1 MRVIAGKARGTRLG
15 ALKGASIR
23 PTLDRVKESF
33 FNKVGQSLDG
43 VVFLDLFAGTGS
55 MGIEA
60 LSRGAEKVVFVENN
74 HRAQNLIYSNLERC
88 HFGPDRIE
96 TEEKNWIL
104 LKSSAL
110 HALHML
116 RERGYRFDI
125 VYVDPPFAD
134 GLYEECL
141 QALAR
146 SELLTESS
154 LVVVEHHHKN
164 ALQEKYDKLIRQSER
179 KLGDSCLSY
188 YQSPPRAPLHGGKL
202 GPDAT
207 RGPETSA
214 GKV

>member
-33 FNKVGQSLDG
+33 FNKVGQNLDG

-55 MGIEA
+55 IGIEA
-60 LSRGAEKVVFVENN
+60 LSRGAKKVVFVENN

-88 HFGPDRIE
+88 HFGPDGIGS
-96 TEEKNWIL
+96 EEKDWVL

-110 HALHML
+110 HALTIL
-116 RERGYRFDI
+116 QERGVRFDI

-134 GLYEECL
+134 GLYEGCL

-146 SELLTESS
+146 SDLLTESS
-154 LVVVEHHHKN
+154 LVVAEHHHKN
-164 ALQEKYDKLIRQSER
+164 ALEERYDKLVRQSER

-188 YQSPPRAPLHGGKL
+188 YQFPPRGEKNL
-202 GPDAT
+202 G
-207 RGPETSA
+207 
-214 GKV
+214 

>member
-1 MRVIAGKARGTRLG
+1 MRVIAGTARGTRLG

-33 FNKVGQSLDG
+33 FNKVGQTLEG

-74 HRAQNLIYSNLERC
+74 HRAHSLIYSNLEKC
-88 HFGPDRIE
+88 HFGPSTIDSR
-96 TEEKNWIL
+96 EKNWVL
-104 LKSSAL
+104 LKSDAL
-110 HALHML
+110 HALPIL

-134 GLYEECL
+134 GLYEGCL
-141 QALAR
+141 EALSR
-146 SELLTESS
+146 SGLLTESS
-154 LVVVEHHHKN
+154 LVVAEHHLKN
-164 ALQEKYDKLIRQSER
+164 VLQEKYDKLTLQSER

-188 YQSPPRAPLHGGKL
+188 FHVES
-202 GPDAT
+202 GP
-207 RGPETSA
+207 GISE
-214 GKV
+214 K

>member
-1 MRVIAGKARGTRLG
+1 MRVIAGTARGTRLG
-15 ALKGASIR
+15 ALKGANIR

-33 FNKVGQSLDG
+33 FNKVGQTLEG

-88 HFGPDRIE
+88 HFGPDEIDS
-96 TEEKNWIL
+96 EEKNWIL

-110 HALHML
+110 HALQIFQ
-116 RERGYRFDI
+116 ERGYRFDI

-134 GLYEECL
+134 GLYKGCL
-141 QALAR
+141 EALAR
-146 SELLTESS
+146 SDLLAESS
-154 LVVVEHHHKN
+154 LVVAEHHHKN
-164 ALQEKYDKLIRQSER
+164 DLQENYDKLVLKSER

-188 YQSPPRAPLHGGKL
+188 YQLAVGSIEG
-202 GPDAT
+202 
-207 RGPETSA
+207 
-214 GKV
+214 

>member
-1 MRVIAGKARGTRLG
+1 MRVIAGTARGTRLG
-15 ALKGASIR
+15 ALKGANIR

-33 FNKVGQSLDG
+33 FNKVGQTLEG

-88 HFGPDRIE
+88 HFGPDEIDS
-96 TEEKNWIL
+96 EEKNWIL

-110 HALHML
+110 HALQIL
-116 RERGYRFDI
+116 QERGYRFDM

-134 GLYEECL
+134 GLYRECL
-141 QALAR
+141 EALAR
-146 SELLTESS
+146 SDLLADSS
-154 LVVVEHHHKN
+154 LVVAEHHHKN
-164 ALQEKYDKLIRQSER
+164 ALQENYDKLALKSER

-188 YQSPPRAPLHGGKL
+188 YQLAVGSV
-202 GPDAT
+202 
-207 RGPETSA
+207 ES
-214 GKV
+214 

>member
-1 MRVIAGKARGTRLG
+1 MRVIAGSARGTRLG

-33 FNKVGQSLDG
+33 FNKVGQTLEG
-43 VVFLDLFAGTGS
+43 AVFLDLFAGTGS

-60 LSRGAEKVVFVENN
+60 LSRGAEKVVFVEND
-74 HRAQNLIYSNLERC
+74 HRAQSLIYSNLERC
-88 HFGPDRIE
+88 HFGPDK
-96 TEEKNWIL
+96 TGSEEKNWVL

-110 HALHML
+110 HALSML
-116 RERGYRFDI
+116 REKGNRFDI

-134 GLYEECL
+134 DLYGECL

-154 LVVVEHHHKN
+154 LVTAEHHHKN
-164 ALQEKYDKLIRQSER
+164 ALPEKYDKLTLKSER

-188 YQSPPRAPLHGGKL
+188 YQLAVGS
-202 GPDAT
+202 DID
-207 RGPETSA
+207 
-214 GKV
+214 

>member
-33 FNKVGQSLDG
+33 FNKVGQDLDR
-43 VVFLDLFAGTGS
+43 VAFLDLFAGTGS

-74 HRAQNLIYSNLERC
+74 QQAQKLIYSNLERC
-88 HFGPDRIE
+88 HFSPDQAG
-96 TEEKNWIL
+96 TVEKNWVLI
-104 LKSSAL
+104 KSSAL
-110 HALHML
+110 YALQIL
-116 RERGYRFDI
+116 RERAYRFDI

-141 QALAR
+141 QELAR
-146 SELLTESS
+146 SGLLTESS
-154 LVVVEHHHKN
+154 LVVAEHHHKN
-164 ALQEKYDKLIRQSER
+164 VLQERYDKLIHRSER

-188 YQSPPRAPLHGGKL
+188 YQL
-202 GPDAT
+202 GV
-207 RGPETSA
+207 GPN
-214 GKV
+214 G